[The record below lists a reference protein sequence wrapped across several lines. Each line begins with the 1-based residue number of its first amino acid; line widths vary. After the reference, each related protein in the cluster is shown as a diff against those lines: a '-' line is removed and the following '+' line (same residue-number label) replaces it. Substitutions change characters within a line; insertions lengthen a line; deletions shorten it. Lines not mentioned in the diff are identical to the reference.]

1 MSSEED
7 KPPAPPVR
15 LTSNRGG
22 VGIERVP
29 IPGSGAGGMGDGQP
43 VDMRPLPKEP
53 DDADRKNKKTLKNK
67 IKGSKPSHMDSKPN
81 ISYPTN
87 FEHTVHV
94 GFDAVTGE
102 FTGMPEAWAR
112 LLMNSN
118 ISKQEQ
124 KKNPQAVLDVLKWF
138 DNTNKQRPSSKYM
151 TNAIT
156 THSGS
161 SLSRVSSSSPS
172 STPTDSELHGSN
184 SGGNLIGVQLGSMT
198 LGPNANN
205 VSAAGQLLSNHYQQQ
220 QQHLLQQQQ
229 QQLQQQQQQQQHQLH
244 QQQHQH
250 HIGLSQSHSYN
261 FVGHTASSSASQH
274 SSANEDDML
283 GPVAQQPP
291 PPPVASRPERTKSI
305 YTRPIEELQPASM
318 PAAPATTPT
327 TPLHNHK
334 TTTTSAAN
342 AVASSPLLLNNATTT
357 LDKNKN
363 NATTAG
369 DSSAAA
375 TAAAASEATIAA
387 TTTTTIAATTAT
399 TTTETEGSDATIAA
413 ATTTT
418 RSLSAILNATNCPP
432 PTSTVATVAPSREE
446 QQLLECNAAAAAADA
461 TTATIT
467 TTTTVVNATT
477 TNHDSSA
484 SSFSSFPSFHDD
496 ATPPL
501 SVNALS
507 AIHCPTP
514 TSSLRNSAVVPTPMP
529 MPTITMVTPASPAT
543 DLYHDPSANN
553 LNATALA
560 ATPAAGTQIA
570 VPQQA
575 AAGTTTTTTA
585 RAANAKKK
593 KMSDEE
599 ILEKLRTIVSV
610 GDPNR
615 KYTKLEKIGQGA
627 SGTVYTAIESSTG
640 MEVAIKQ
647 MNLSQQPKKELI
659 INEILVMRENKH
671 PNVVNYLDSYL
682 VSEELWVVME
692 YLPGG
697 SLTDVVTETCMDEGQ
712 IAAVCREV
720 LQALEFLHANQVI
733 HRDIKSDNILLG
745 LDGSVKLTDF
755 GFCAQISPE
764 QSKRT
769 TMVGTPYWM
778 APEVVTRK
786 QYGPKV
792 DLWSLGIMAIEMVEG
807 EPPYLNENPLKALYL
822 IATNGKPEIKE
833 KDKLTA
839 AFQDFLDQCLEVE
852 VERRASAMDL
862 LKHPFLKLARPLA
875 SLTPL
880 IMAAKEATKG
890 N

>member
-22 VGIERVP
+22 DRVG
-29 IPGSGAGGMGDGQP
+29 GSAINTGVGVGGAGDGPP

-53 DDADRKNKKTLKNK
+53 DDPDRKKKTLKNK
-67 IKGSKPSHMDSKPN
+67 IKGSKPSHTDSKPN

-94 GFDAVTGE
+94 GFDAITGE

-124 KKNPQAVLDVLKWF
+124 KNNPQAVLDVLKWF
-138 DNTNKQRPSSKYM
+138 DNTTKQRPSSKYM

-172 STPTDSELHGSN
+172 STPTDSELHASN
-184 SGGNLIGVQLGSMT
+184 SGGNLIGVNLSNLSLGGTNANTNANTVGLIGQLGGSIGGGIGGV
-198 LGPNANN
+198 GPT
-205 VSAAGQLLSNHYQQQ
+205 VHGNH
-220 QQHLLQQQQ
+220 
-229 QQLQQQQQQQQHQLH
+229 HQTH
-244 QQQHQH
+244 S
-250 HIGLSQSHSYN
+250 GALSQSHSYN
-261 FVGHTASSSASQH
+261 FGGNTASSSSQH
-274 SSANEDDML
+274 SSANEDDIL
-283 GPVAQQPP
+283 GAPQPAPP
-291 PPPVASRPERTKSI
+291 PIASRPERTKSI
-305 YTRPIEELQPASM
+305 YTRPIEGAVSVSEGIEHLRAV
-318 PAAPATTPT
+318 TPT
-327 TPLHNHK
+327 TPLQQLQQQQQQQLQQHQHQNNVAQPQQQQYRTPNNAIA
-334 TTTTSAAN
+334 TTAGVAATAAATSATT
-342 AVASSPLLLNNATTT
+342 TTT

-363 NATTAG
+363 NETVPQPQQANTTPAQLVTP
-369 DSSAAA
+369 SAVAPSTAA
-375 TAAAASEATIAA
+375 TAAPQP
-387 TTTTTIAATTAT
+387 
-399 TTTETEGSDATIAA
+399 
-413 ATTTT
+413 
-418 RSLSAILNATNCPP
+418 RS
-432 PTSTVATVAPSREE
+432 
-446 QQLLECNAAAAAADA
+446 
-461 TTATIT
+461 
-467 TTTTVVNATT
+467 
-477 TNHDSSA
+477 
-484 SSFSSFPSFHDD
+484 
-496 ATPPL
+496 
-501 SVNALS
+501 
-507 AIHCPTP
+507 
-514 TSSLRNSAVVPTPMP
+514 
-529 MPTITMVTPASPAT
+529 
-543 DLYHDPSANN
+543 
-553 LNATALA
+553 
-560 ATPAAGTQIA
+560 GT
-570 VPQQA
+570 
-575 AAGTTTTTTA
+575 
-585 RAANAKKK
+585 AKKK

-615 KYTKLEKIGQGA
+615 KYTKMEKIGQGA

-720 LQALEFLHANQVI
+720 LQALEFLHSNQVI

-833 KDKLTA
+833 KEKLSTV
-839 AFQDFLDQCLEVE
+839 FQDFLDQCLEVD
-852 VERRASAMDL
+852 VERRASAHDL

-880 IMAAKEATKG
+880 IMAAKEAAKG